1 MPYVLHDF
9 LPVDVDLHLA
19 PRPILLGLAIG
30 VWVALLFAMRPL
42 VALRRVSPLQALRR
56 EPDAD
61 ALRRARWDPLRI
73 ALSLAIAASVLA
85 LGLSRANTPRR
96 GVGFTLAIAGAIGI
110 LWLSAAGLS
119 WAARRLI
126 RPSWPFPLRQ
136 GIASLYRPGNQTR
149 AVVLALGFGVFLM
162 GTLYQVQYNILRSLD
177 LRLGEARANVVF
189 FDVQENQ
196 QAGIDSVIHAA
207 REELIDETPIVAM
220 RVASINGKSA
230 TAIADEID
238 KNRRLR
244 DSARVAAGRGG
255 RGARGAARRGRARS
269 SRAVGVSAR
278 VPLDL
283 SRLTHRVRAA
293 RVGQVVRLSGRKR
306 EHARPGVARLG
317 RRRRDGRQAARH
329 DHLERAGRAHSDDRD
344 EHALHPVADVRAE
357 LLRGVRPE
365 VARRR
370 AETVRDS
377 RPRVF
382 ADRHR
387 APPARRGRHAI
398 RASPAST

>member
-1 MPYVLHDF
+1 MGLVGAAAGVVRRTRH
-9 LPVDVDLHLA
+9 PVRDAVRA
-19 PRPILLGLAIG
+19 ARFPSGGRGRRVSRRVRSLLGLAIG
-30 VWVALLFAMRPL
+30 VWVALLFALRPL

-73 ALSLAIAASVLA
+73 ALSLAIAASVLGA
-85 LGLSRANTPRR
+85 RTQPGEHAADAASDSRWRSPARSASCGSARRCCRGRR
-96 GVGFTLAIAGAIGI
+96 GA
-110 LWLSAAGLS
+110 S
-119 WAARRLI
+119 I

-244 DSARVAAGRGG
+244 DSARVAAGRGRGG
-255 RGARGAARRGRARS
+255 RGARGEVVRDRRGRGSFGASSVRRS
-269 SRAVGVSAR
+269 ATR
-278 VPLDL
+278 
-283 SRLTHRVRAA
+283 
-293 RVGQVVRLSGRKR
+293 
-306 EHARPGVARLG
+306 
-317 RRRRDGRQAARH
+317 
-329 DHLERAGRAHSDDRD
+329 
-344 EHALHPVADVRAE
+344 
-357 LLRGVRPE
+357 
-365 VARRR
+365 
-370 AETVRDS
+370 
-377 RPRVF
+377 
-382 ADRHR
+382 
-387 APPARRGRHAI
+387 
-398 RASPAST
+398 